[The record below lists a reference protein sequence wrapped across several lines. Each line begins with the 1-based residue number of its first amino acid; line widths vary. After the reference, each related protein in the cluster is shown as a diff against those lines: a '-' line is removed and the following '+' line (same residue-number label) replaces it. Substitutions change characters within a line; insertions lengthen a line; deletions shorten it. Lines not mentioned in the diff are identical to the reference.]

1 MKSSIERK
9 VDRFVYYLRN
19 ITRDSAPQIIFR
31 KRLNTILKNADRYD
45 AVYLSSRLQYYNK
58 LSDRSPTEPYSS
70 TVGSIPMT
78 KSYYYYDLKEHARYF
93 PRDLR
98 LSHVFGDVTKI
109 PDRPSVVKSRP
120 IAGDNQNSVV
130 MKLVKFRHFYFPT
143 DRLPFLEKK
152 PIAVWRGGQHNKMR
166 LDLVRRY
173 HGHHLCD
180 VGCTA
185 GRDKDVPRS
194 GFLRP
199 AEQMAFKYVL
209 SVEGND
215 TTTNLKWAMAS
226 NSLCIMPQPKY
237 ETWFMEGRLEAGKHF
252 VKVRDDFTD
261 LEETLLYYERHSD
274 EALEIIRNANDHA
287 TQFFDKSR
295 ERLISLLVLAK
306 YFALTGQF
314 EPDRNVSELIFP
326 ANPGLRSG
334 PTSPTV

>member
-1 MKSSIERK
+1 VVKSSIERK

-19 ITRDSAPQIIFR
+19 IARDSAPQIIFR
-31 KRLNTILKNADRYD
+31 RRLSAILENAVRYD
-45 AVYLSSRLQYYNK
+45 AAYLSSRLKYYNK
-58 LSDRSPTEPYSS
+58 LSNHSPAEPYSS
-70 TVGSIPMT
+70 TVGSIPMA
-78 KSYYYYDLKEHARYF
+78 KSHYYYDLKEHARYF

-98 LSHVFGDVTKI
+98 LSHVFGDIKTI

-120 IAGDNQNSVV
+120 IAGDNRNSVV

-152 PIAVWRGGQHNKMR
+152 PIAVWRGGQHNQMR
-166 LDLVRRY
+166 IDLVQRY
-173 HGHHLCD
+173 HGHRLCD

-185 GRDKDVPRS
+185 GRRTDIPHSR
-194 GFLRP
+194 FLRP
-199 AEQMAFKYVL
+199 VEQMAFKYVL

-237 ETWFMEGRLEAGKHF
+237 ETWFMEGRLEAGRHF
-252 VKVRDDFTD
+252 VKVRDDFAD
-261 LEETLLYYERHSD
+261 LEDKLLYYEQHSD

-287 TQFFDKSR
+287 IQFFDNER

-306 YFALTGQF
+306 YFTLTGQF
-314 EPDRNVSELIFP
+314 EPDRNVSELIFS
-326 ANPGLRSG
+326 ANPD
-334 PTSPTV
+334 